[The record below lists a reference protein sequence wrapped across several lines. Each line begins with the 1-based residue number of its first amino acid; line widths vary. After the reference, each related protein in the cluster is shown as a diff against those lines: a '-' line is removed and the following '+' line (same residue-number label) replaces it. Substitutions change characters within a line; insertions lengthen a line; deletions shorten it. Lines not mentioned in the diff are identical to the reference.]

1 MDDAKKSLEFNSVVE
16 ELQEYALSEDGKK
29 LLAEMRA
36 FFRKDELE
44 THLNRVQYILKILR
58 IKDFPRECSFP
69 DITGSLPLLRKAG
82 YVLEEKNIYD
92 IGLYISSAKKFMD
105 FILTVPEEMELS
117 CPDFNIAQ
125 PDLQRLNSEIFKA
138 LESPGIIKMNHP
150 RLKPLINEMDSLKS
164 RRTAVSSDF
173 MKKYNDIWQQS
184 SPTIIDG
191 RIVLPLK
198 NQKKGKIKGFIQ
210 GTSSSGQTLY
220 IEPPELAEC
229 NNNLIVQ
236 NNKIRQEIHKI
247 IKELTNEIKNSLEQI
262 ELIVKQT
269 AFLDE
274 LYAKARYANIHQCK
288 RPEIEAGIFSLKSAR
303 HPMLRDSAVPITVII
318 PEDKRIVI
326 MTGPNAGGKTVTVK
340 TVGLLT
346 MMLQHGMLIP
356 ASEDSSIPLFSNILA
371 DIGDEQS
378 ISESLSTFS
387 GHMKKI
393 STILRNSDR
402 NAMVILD
409 ELGSGTDPVEG
420 GALAQSILQAI
431 IEIGC
436 LTFVTSHHTGLKKFA
451 YIEDKVINASMEYNE
466 KLHVPTYHIIFGK
479 PGNSYAIETAKRV
492 GMPKNVIEKAVL
504 NKKQNEDETLAV
516 IQNLEEKELEIS
528 RKFSEIKDIKTK
540 LQFKEKNMEEKEFSL
555 KQKEQNLR
563 RYEYEKITK
572 FLQEKEGEIKRLNN
586 ILHRRSA
593 ENEAENEAV
602 KTDLKNPLKDL
613 SEEKST
619 IKNKIEELDNEI
631 AGYKKI
637 SYSIGMPVFAGKF
650 KQKGLIKSKGKKK
663 GYWNVELGSLRI
675 EIHENNLEP
684 QNTKQGNFGG
694 ENNSNNTQSKNAFEY
709 DFDKSSVNASFEIDL
724 RGFYLEEAIKRLEQQ
739 IDNALIQGIYEFTV
753 IHGKGEGILQKGV
766 QDYLRGS
773 SVVEDFN
780 FAHPEEGGYGK
791 TYIKLHR

>member
-16 ELQEYALSEDGKK
+16 ELQEYALSEDGRK
-29 LLAEMRA
+29 LLEKMAA
-36 FFRKDELE
+36 FFSKDALE
-44 THLNRVQYILKILR
+44 THLNRVQYIQKILK

-69 DITGSLPLLRKAG
+69 DIAGNLPLLRKAG

-92 IGLYISSAKKFMD
+92 IGRYIFSTKKFIE
-105 FILTVPEEMELS
+105 FILEVPEELDLPR
-117 CPDFNIAQ
+117 PDFDIVQ
-125 PDLQRLNSEIFKA
+125 PDLQKLNNEIFKA

-150 RLKPLINEMDSLKS
+150 RLKPLINEMDSIKS

-173 MKKYNDIWQQS
+173 MKKYQDIWQQS

-198 NQKKGKIKGFIQ
+198 NQNKGKVKGFIQ
-210 GTSSSGQTLY
+210 GTSSSGHTLY

-236 NNKIRQEIHKI
+236 NDKIRQEIHKI
-247 IKELTNEIKNSLEQI
+247 VKELTQEIKNSLEQI

-274 LYAKARYANIHQCK
+274 LYAKARYAHIHQCE
-288 RPEIEAGIFSLKSAR
+288 RPKVEAGIFSLKAAR
-303 HPMLRDSAVPITVII
+303 HPMLRDGAVPITVSI

-371 DIGDEQS
+371 DIGDDQS

-393 STILRNSDR
+393 STILRDIDKNG
-402 NAMVILD
+402 MVILD

-492 GMPKNVIEKAVL
+492 GMPANVIEKAVL
-504 NKKQNEDETLAV
+504 NKKQNDDETLAV

-528 RKFSEIKDIKTK
+528 RKFSEIKDIETK
-540 LQFKEKNMEEKEFSL
+540 LQYKEKNLEEKEFSL
-555 KQKEQNLR
+555 KEKEQNLR
-563 RYEYEKITK
+563 KYEYEKITK
-572 FLQEKEGEIKRLNN
+572 FLQEKEDEIKRLNN
-586 ILHRRSA
+586 VLQRQSGEH
-593 ENEAENEAV
+593 EAAKVN
-602 KTDLKNPLKDL
+602 LKKPLKDL
-613 SEEKST
+613 LEEKNA

-631 AGYKKI
+631 ADYKKI
-637 SYSIGMPVFAGKF
+637 SYFIGMPVFAGKF
-650 KQKGLIKSKGKKK
+650 KQKGVIKSKGKKK

-684 QNTKQGNFGG
+684 QKKEPAIYRRG
-694 ENNSNNTQSKNAFEY
+694 ENRKKSHPMNAVEY
-709 DFDKSSVNASFEIDL
+709 DFDQSSVNASFEIDL
-724 RGFYLEEAIKRLEQQ
+724 RGLYLEEAIKRLERQ
-739 IDNALIQGIYEFTV
+739 IDNALLQGIYEFSV

-766 QDYLRGS
+766 HDYLKS
-773 SVVEDFN
+773 SNVVEEFF

-791 TYIKLHR
+791 TYIKLQK